1 LADVCGRT
9 LLLLCWQNN
18 NRLVAGLAL
27 LKTSKMMTV
36 ADPQE
41 AFEGLI
47 KGSSKTRMSLQ
58 PANKRERRAVMGR
71 ARRMTRRMAVTIARR
86 DRGGVECC
94 RTYQIAGLLKVRE
107 MR

>member
-18 NRLVAGLAL
+18 NRLVAGLTL

-47 KGSSKTRMSLQ
+47 KGSS
-58 PANKRERRAVMGR
+58 
-71 ARRMTRRMAVTIARR
+71 
-86 DRGGVECC
+86 
-94 RTYQIAGLLKVRE
+94 
-107 MR
+107 